1 MPKKNHQNTL
11 QTAVR
16 AGLVLA
22 SFSEREPEIS
32 VSRLAELMNLP
43 TSTAYRLLASLSVAG
58 LVEQNPETRRYRLS
72 WLMFVLGNTVNNRI
86 GFGGQTDAAM
96 RALADHCGET
106 VNLGVRSSGSVV
118 YVRKIESTEM
128 LKAGTTLGSRVP
140 LHCTALGKLLLAY
153 LNEDE
158 INNELGPEPLH
169 QWTNQTITNLE
180 DLIRELAIIRSRG
193 YSIDDEEFQNGV
205 RGMACPIQ
213 DRRCSVIAGLS
224 IGAPASRFGDSQI
237 RELEPV
243 LRMYAHTISRSL
255 GCPESGLL
263 SHIEAHTK
271 SIKNGGFNA

>member
-1 MPKKNHQNTL
+1 MKNKNQQSTL

-16 AGLVLA
+16 AGLALA
-22 SFSEREPEIS
+22 SFSDREPEIS
-32 VSRLAELMNLP
+32 VSRLAQLMDLP
-43 TSTAYRLLASLSVAG
+43 ASTAYRLLASLTAAG
-58 LVEQNPETRRYRLS
+58 LVEQDSNTKRYRLS
-72 WLMFVLGNTVNNRI
+72 WLMFMLGNTVINRI

-128 LKAGTTLGSRVP
+128 LRADTPIGSRVP

-158 INNELGPEPLH
+158 INSELGPGPFH
-169 QWTNQTITNLE
+169 QWTNKTITNLK
-180 DLIRELAIIRSRG
+180 DLKHELAIIRSRG

-224 IGAPASRFGDSQI
+224 IGAPASRFADTRL
-237 RELEPV
+237 RELEPI
-243 LRMYAHTISRSL
+243 LRMQANTISLSL

-263 SHIEAHTK
+263 SPV
-271 SIKNGGFNA
+271 